1 MPQKSDKEPEGANK
15 EIVMKVACPGCHS
28 VYSVKE
34 ELVPATGIRTKCPKC
49 AELITI
55 VPDPSEVSNPEIDY
69 AHTMIL
75 FNPLPA
81 QEDEQLREVKSG
93 VTGEPRLA
101 PGLKV
106 TVEETDGYSPG
117 KRYEIKKPV
126 TLIGRSK
133 ADILLDDPEV
143 SRKHAAI
150 EMYGDKVVV
159 KDMGSTNGTF
169 LNGFGVKMAFV
180 KDGDEVQV
188 GNTVLKVRFS

>member
-1 MPQKSDKEPEGANK
+1 
-15 EIVMKVACPGCHS
+15 MKVACPGCHS

-34 ELVPATGIRTKCPKC
+34 ELVPAAGIRTKCPKC

-55 VPDPSEVSNPEIDY
+55 VPDPSEVSSQEMDY

-93 VTGEPRLA
+93 LSGEPRIA

-117 KRYEIKKPV
+117 KRYVLDKPV
-126 TLIGRSK
+126 TNIGRNKSE
-133 ADILLDDPEV
+133 ILLDDPEV

-150 EMYGDKVVV
+150 EIFGEKVVI
-159 KDMGSTNGTF
+159 KDLGSTNGTF
-169 LNGFGVKMAFV
+169 LNGLGVKMAFV
-180 KDGDEVQV
+180 KDGDVVQV
-188 GNTVLKVRFS
+188 GNTTLKVRFS